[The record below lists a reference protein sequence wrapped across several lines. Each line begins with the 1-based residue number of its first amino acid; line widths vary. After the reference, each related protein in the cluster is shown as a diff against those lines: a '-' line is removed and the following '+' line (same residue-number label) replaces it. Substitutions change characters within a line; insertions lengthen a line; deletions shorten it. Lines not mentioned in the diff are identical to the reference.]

1 MYKLL
6 KKLEV
11 LYEANLFT
19 IEGNLKFLKSEGD
32 LRDDGR
38 SFFFHTQVGGPV
50 SIQWDDS
57 RCKAQR
63 VHSFMRDNVDHMDS
77 FFWDKFFIMKTK
89 LFYVDGDDDVDD
101 DDDDEAKHPRDDDD
115 DDDDDGIDENQTLND
130 LRKEAAK
137 KAAGVKKPK
146 VAMKVKKSKVVLK
159 SSEKKGAFQEVTCKD
174 GKTRKVF
181 NPYAK
186 K

>member
-1 MYKLL
+1 M
-6 KKLEV
+6 
-11 LYEANLFT
+11 FT
-19 IEGNLKFLKSEGD
+19 LEGNLKFLKGEGD

-38 SFFFHTQVGGPV
+38 SFVFHTQVGGMV

-63 VHSFMRDNVDHMDS
+63 LHSFMSNNVDNMDS
-77 FFWDKFFIMKTK
+77 FWWDTFFIRKTK
-89 LFYVDGDDDVDD
+89 LFFVDGDDDVDD
-101 DDDDEAKHPRDDDD
+101 DDDDDDDEAKQVYSRDD

-146 VAMKVKKSKVVLK
+146 VAMKEKKSKVVLK
-159 SSEKKGAFQEVTCKD
+159 SSEKKGAFQDVKCKD
-174 GKTRKVF
+174 GKTRTFF